1 MFRGRVHFLCTRS
14 YNRRM
19 KAIKIKYPTQ
29 IKQRKLGNKLYV
41 MEVIRDLDEAID
53 LICDSMT
60 PDEQLDPFAEDLCPY
75 FGILWPAA
83 ETLAQYLNEH
93 PELVKKKK
101 VLELGCGL
109 GFPSMVAA
117 HLGADVLATDFHPDV
132 EEYFQR
138 NCRHSSLSISY
149 KRLNWREDSEDL
161 GKFDV
166 VMGSDILYES
176 KHPREVARGLIK
188 FLKPGGTIILTDP
201 GRNYLQYFIDAMK
214 QEDFQEEMTT
224 LSIEG
229 KENFIFK
236 FINEYTE

>member
-1 MFRGRVHFLCTRS
+1 
-14 YNRRM
+14 M

-41 MEVIRDLDEAID
+41 MEVIRDLDEAVD

-83 ETLAQYLNEH
+83 EALAQYLNEY
-93 PELVKKKK
+93 PELVRKKK

-109 GFPSMVAA
+109 GFPSMVAS
-117 HLGADVLATDFHPDV
+117 HLGAEVLATDFHPDV

-138 NCRHSSLSISY
+138 NCRHSSLNIAY
-149 KRLNWREDSEDL
+149 ERLNWREDSADL

-176 KHPREVARGLIK
+176 KHPQEVARGLIK
-188 FLKPGGTIILTDP
+188 FLRPGGVVILTDP
-201 GRNYLQYFIDAMK
+201 GRNYLQYFVDAMK
-214 QEDFQEEMTT
+214 QEGFQEEMTT
-224 LSIEG
+224 LTIEG
-229 KENFIFK
+229 KDNFIFK
-236 FINEYTE
+236 FIN

>member
-1 MFRGRVHFLCTRS
+1 
-14 YNRRM
+14 M

-83 ETLAQYLNEH
+83 EALSQYLNDN
-93 PELVKKKK
+93 PEFVRKKK

-109 GFPSMVAA
+109 GFPSMVAS
-117 HLGADVLATDFHPDV
+117 HLGAEVLATDFHPDV

-138 NCRHSSLSISY
+138 NCRHSSLKIAY
-149 KRLNWREDSEDL
+149 ERLNWREDSADL

-176 KHPREVARGLIK
+176 KHPQEVARGLIK
-188 FLKPGGTIILTDP
+188 FLRPGGVVILTDP
-201 GRNYLQYFIDAMK
+201 GRNYLQYFVDAMK
-214 QEDFQEEMTT
+214 QEGFQDEMTT
-224 LSIEG
+224 LAIEG
-229 KENFIFK
+229 KDNFIFK
-236 FINEYTE
+236 FIN

>member
-1 MFRGRVHFLCTRS
+1 M
-14 YNRRM
+14 
-19 KAIKIKYPTQ
+19 KYPTQ

-83 ETLAQYLNEH
+83 EALAQYLNER
-93 PELVKKKK
+93 PELVNKKK

-109 GFPSMVAA
+109 GFPSMVAT
-117 HLGADVLATDFHPDV
+117 HLGAQVLATDFHPDAQ
-132 EEYFQR
+132 EYLQR
-138 NCRHSSLSISY
+138 NCRHSSLSIAY
-149 KRLNWREDSEDL
+149 QRLNWREDSEDL

-188 FLKPGGTIILTDP
+188 FLKPGGTILLTDP

-214 QEDFQEEMTT
+214 QEGYQEEMTT